1 MILTGGSSSRFGSD
15 KSSTLFAGETLV
27 NRLLRTLPAG
37 PIVIVGPQF
46 DQSMRTAS
54 FAQENPLGGGPVAA
68 IHAGLMGVTSEF
80 VAIIATDM
88 PFAAEIISSLI
99 ARTCQ
104 SDALFPL
111 DESKRAQMLCG
122 LYRSDSLREAI
133 VRLGDPANKSM
144 RALIA
149 ELTIETLV
157 INPNSTAKLL
167 DIDTQAD
174 FIYALDLYEREA
186 GGE

>member
-15 KSSTLFAGETLV
+15 KSSILFAGETLV

-46 DQSMRTAS
+46 DQSARTAL
-54 FAQENPLGGGPVAA
+54 FAQENPPGGGPVAA
-68 IHAGLMGVTSEF
+68 IHAGLMGVSTEF

-88 PFAAEIISSLI
+88 PFAAEVISSLI
-99 ARTCQ
+99 ARTCL
-104 SDALFPL
+104 SDALLPL
-111 DESKRAQMLCG
+111 DESKQAQLLCG

-133 VRLGDPANKSM
+133 VRLGNPANKSM

-149 ELTIETLV
+149 GLTIETLV
-157 INPNSTAKLL
+157 INPHSTTKLL
-167 DIDTQAD
+167 DIDTQTD

-186 GGE
+186 GEE